1 MENFNYRDSSG
12 KSHSVALD
20 QKEFEFAQKDETL
33 TDVKFKEK
41 PVTFAK
47 DALIRFCKNKSS
59 IAATVILGFMILM
72 ALILPPALPFDVS
85 TTHADEIFLAPKVF
99 KAGTGFLDGT
109 KKYKDIIYDE
119 ATGYPSE
126 SAKLD
131 NNSILMDTMKVYDG
145 YTNSV
150 YSFAH
155 NGYIQIGNTSESDV
169 ASVTTETFTVTDKD
183 HLSLAYEIDSGL
195 DPENY
200 ENSSYDVTL
209 NYVDGDET
217 KSVIVL
223 DDSYQYGEVTL
234 SLSDKVKDILTDSFS
249 LSFSVDKID
258 NTGKA
263 VFLKSMSIKENDTAL
278 YEFSD
283 AAQALYNKD
292 FLLNGSDVSLYNAI
306 IKYCSFSYDTY
317 NATYGDKNMVVGE
330 TQIKDYISKGYMSY
344 DFNVGPSSF
353 KVLNEDKC
361 PVKSVVKQ
369 NKSEG
374 LISVTTLDCVIT
386 YYKYLG
392 YTKMPVHILGTNAQG
407 KDMLKYVAE
416 GTRNSLAIGVLI
428 SFITFIFGMIY
439 GAIEGYFGG
448 TIDLVM
454 ERIVDILGYIPWIVI
469 VTLCVLHL
477 GQNFGVFV
485 LAMCLTGWISTS
497 SITRTQFYRFK
508 RREYVLA
515 SRSLGAKDT
524 RLIFTHILPNSLGTI
539 VTSSVLMIPSV
550 IFSEASISYLGIG
563 LKGLSSLGVILSDN
577 QKYIN
582 SYAYLLIFPSVVLAL
597 MMICFNLFGNGLRDA
612 LNPSL
617 KGSD

>member
-1 MENFNYRDSSG
+1 METFKYRDSSG
-12 KSHSVALD
+12 GVHSVELD
-20 QKEFEFAQKDETL
+20 AKDFELAQKDERL

-59 IAATVILGFMILM
+59 IVAAIILGF
-72 ALILPPALPFDVS
+72 LILCSIIIPFALPYDVS
-85 TTHADEIFLAPKVF
+85 TTHADETFLAPKIF
-99 KAGTGFLDGT
+99 KAGTGFWDGT
-109 KKYKDIIYDE
+109 KKYTDVVYDE
-119 ATGYPSE
+119 ATGYPSA
-126 SAKLD
+126 STGLD
-131 NNSILMDTMKVYDG
+131 NGSILMNTMKVYDG
-145 YTNSV
+145 YTSTA
-150 YSFAH
+150 YSFSH
-155 NGYIQIGNTSESDV
+155 HGYVCIGNSSTEAA
-169 ASVTTETFTVTDKD
+169 ASLSTPTVTLTGKSNITLDF
-183 HLSLAYEIDSGL
+183 EMESGL

-200 ENSSYDVTL
+200 ENSAYNVSVNYYDGEELKTIEVLKDSYRYESVTI
-209 NYVDGDET
+209 T
-217 KSVIVL
+217 L
-223 DDSYQYGEVTL
+223 DDYI
-234 SLSDKVKDILTDSFS
+234 KDIDSNDIF
-249 LSFSVDKID
+249 LSFSVDAID
-258 NTGKA
+258 SSAKA
-263 VFLKSMSIKENDTAL
+263 VYLKSMSIKENSTAL

-283 AAQALYNKD
+283 AAQTLYKKE
-292 FLLNGSDVSLYNAI
+292 LTLSGEGVSLFNGVV
-306 IKYCSFSYDTY
+306 KYCSFKYDTY
-317 NATYGDKNMVVGE
+317 NAKYGDKDMVIGE
-330 TQIKDYISKGYMSY
+330 TQMKEYISLGYCSY

-353 KVLNEDKC
+353 KVLNDSKC
-361 PVKSVVKQ
+361 PIKSVVKQ
-369 NKSEG
+369 NETEG
-374 LISVTTLDCVIT
+374 LISVINLDCVVT

-392 YTKMPVHILGTNAQG
+392 YTSMPIHVFGTNVQG
-407 KDMLKYVAE
+407 RDMLKYVAE

-428 SFITFIFGMIY
+428 SFITFLFGLIY

-448 TIDLVM
+448 TVDLIM

-477 GQNFGVFV
+477 GQGFGVFI

-508 RREYVLA
+508 KREYVLA

-577 QKYIN
+577 QVYIN
-582 SYAYLLIFPSVVLAL
+582 TYSYLLVFPSVVLAL
-597 MMICFNLFGNGLRDA
+597 MMVCFNLFGNGLRDA